1 MKPYRLTPLDGQ
13 GFSSLEEP
21 PTEGAPMLRRLA
33 SFAVRHK
40 RLMVFGIWL
49 PLTILIAVGSTSIG
63 SNFRTEM
70 AMPSSD
76 ARQAEEMLSSVQSG
90 DAGVNGQIV
99 IKTEKTVVDATVTK
113 EFTAAL
119 DVIAQIP
126 NVSVKSPY
134 ESPTQINQSKTIAF
148 AEISVPRTYTMV
160 DMEKVADKVFAASQ
174 NVKDAG
180 ITIEYGGQIFE
191 TFEMPESEVLG
202 LLAAVIILVIAFGSI
217 IAMGLP
223 IGVALLGLAVAS
235 SIVAVVSNFMSMP
248 NEATSMVAMIG
259 LGVGIDYALFIVTR
273 FREAMHDGLSIE
285 DAVVEAIDTSG
296 RAVMFAGITVIV
308 ALLGLLS
315 IGLAFVTGFAV
326 AMAIGVAVMMIGSVS
341 LLPALLAMVGT
352 RIESTSWAA
361 VAALGSLVIS
371 AMIAVFTHSILFVQ
385 IGGAIAAAF
394 IIMRFF
400 VAGLKKPL
408 PHRAQNNHQHTIWWR
423 WSRVVQ
429 HHPWRALT
437 VSVVG
442 LGLLAMP
449 MFSLRLGFSDM
460 GNAPEDTSVRKAY
473 DLISEGFGPGFNG
486 PLYIAVGGETAADP
500 QAMQQF
506 AQVIAK
512 TDGVATAFPAPM
524 PSKEVGLVIAYPK
537 TSPQDEATSD
547 LVHNLRSDII
557 PATNVYAKVG
567 GFTASGIDFSDYLS
581 KRLPWLIGSVL
592 IVSFFLLMAVFRSIL
607 VPLKA
612 VLMNLLSVGA
622 AYGVIVAVFQWG
634 WMADVFGVG
643 KPGPVEAWAPMFLF
657 AIVFGL
663 SMDYEVFLLSRMKE
677 EYNRTGDNFTAV
689 ADGVAATAR
698 VITAAALIMVCVF
711 AAFVLAPDRQLKLFG
726 MGMAVAVFLDAT
738 VVRMLLVPATM
749 ELLGDRNWWIPKW
762 LDRVLPKIDVEGSHH
777 TASHPIP

>member
-1 MKPYRLTPLDGQ
+1 MQ
-13 GFSSLEEP
+13 E
-21 PTEGAPMLRRLA
+21 
-33 SFAVRHK
+33 
-40 RLMVFGIWL
+40 
-49 PLTILIAVGSTSIG
+49 
-63 SNFRTEM
+63 
-70 AMPSSD
+70 
-76 ARQAEEMLSSVQSG
+76 
-90 DAGVNGQIV
+90 
-99 IKTEKTVVDATVTK
+99 
-113 EFTAAL
+113 
-119 DVIAQIP
+119 
-126 NVSVKSPY
+126 
-134 ESPTQINQSKTIAF
+134 
-148 AEISVPRTYTMV
+148 
-160 DMEKVADKVFAASQ
+160 VADKVIAASQ
-174 NVKDAG
+174 NIVKTG
-180 ITIEYGGQIFE
+180 ITIEFGGRIFE

-223 IGVALLGLAVAS
+223 IGVALLGLAIAS
-235 SIVAVVSNFMSMP
+235 SIVAIVSNFMSMP

-273 FREAMHDGLSIE
+273 FREAMHDGLTIE

-315 IGLAFVTGFAV
+315 IGLSFVTGFAV

-361 VAALGSLVIS
+361 VSALGALVIS
-371 AMIAVFTHSILFVQ
+371 AMISVFTHSIFFIQ
-385 IGGAIAAAF
+385 IGGAIAAAL
-394 IIMRFF
+394 IILRFF
-400 VAGLKKPL
+400 IAGLKKPL

-442 LGLLAMP
+442 LGLLAVP
-449 MFSLRLGFSDM
+449 MFSLRLGFSDL
-460 GNAPEDTSVRKAY
+460 GNAPEDKTVRKAY

-506 AQVIAK
+506 VQVIAK
-512 TDGVATAFPAPM
+512 TDGVATAFPAPI

-547 LVHNLRSDII
+547 LVHYLRSDVI
-557 PATNVYAKVG
+557 PSTDVYAKVG

>member
-1 MKPYRLTPLDGQ
+1 
-13 GFSSLEEP
+13 
-21 PTEGAPMLRRLA
+21 MLRRLA
-33 SFAVRHK
+33 SFSVRHK

-70 AMPSSD
+70 AMPSSE

-99 IKTEKTVVDATVTK
+99 IKTDKTVVDAAIKK

-160 DMEKVADKVFAASQ
+160 DMEKVAVKVFAASQ

-285 DAVVEAIDTSG
+285 DAVVEALDTSG

-371 AMIAVFTHSILFVQ
+371 AMVAVFTHSILFVQ

-512 TDGVATAFPAPM
+512 TDGVAAAFPAPM

>member
-1 MKPYRLTPLDGQ
+1 
-13 GFSSLEEP
+13 
-21 PTEGAPMLRRLA
+21 MLRRLA

-70 AMPSSD
+70 AMPSSE

-99 IKTEKTVVDATVTK
+99 IKTDKTVVDASIKK

-134 ESPTQINQSKTIAF
+134 ESPSQINQSKTIAF

-371 AMIAVFTHSILFVQ
+371 AMVAVFTHSILFVQ

-512 TDGVATAFPAPM
+512 TDGVAAAFPAPM

-777 TASHPIP
+777 TATHPIP

>member
-1 MKPYRLTPLDGQ
+1 MGRA
-13 GFSSLEEP
+13 SLAFKSPQLKEP
-21 PTEGAPMLRRLA
+21 PMLRRLA

-70 AMPSSD
+70 AMPSSE

-99 IKTEKTVVDATVTK
+99 IKTDKTVVDAAIKK

-134 ESPTQINQSKTIAF
+134 ESPSQINQSKTIAF

-371 AMIAVFTHSILFVQ
+371 AMVAVFTHSILFVQ

-512 TDGVATAFPAPM
+512 TDGVAAAFPAPM

>member
-1 MKPYRLTPLDGQ
+1 
-13 GFSSLEEP
+13 
-21 PTEGAPMLRRLA
+21 MLRRLA
-33 SFAVRHK
+33 SFSVRHK

-70 AMPSSD
+70 AMPSSE

-99 IKTEKTVVDATVTK
+99 IKTDKTVVNASVKK

-134 ESPTQINQSKTIAF
+134 ESPLQINQNKTIAF

-361 VAALGSLVIS
+361 VVALGSLVIS

-486 PLYIAVGGETAADP
+486 PLYIAVGGETATDP

-512 TDGVATAFPAPM
+512 TDGVETAFPAPM

-547 LVHNLRSDII
+547 LVHYLRSDVI

-634 WMADVFGVG
+634 WMADIFGVG

-777 TASHPIP
+777 TSSHPIP

>member
-1 MKPYRLTPLDGQ
+1 
-13 GFSSLEEP
+13 
-21 PTEGAPMLRRLA
+21 MLRRLA
-33 SFAVRHK
+33 SFSVRHK

-70 AMPSSD
+70 AMPSSE

-99 IKTEKTVVDATVTK
+99 IKTDKTVIDASIKK

-160 DMEKVADKVFAASQ
+160 DMEKVVDKVFAASE
-174 NVKDAG
+174 NVKNAG

-512 TDGVATAFPAPM
+512 TDGVAAAFPAPM
-524 PSKEVGLVIAYPK
+524 PNKEVGLVIAYPK

-777 TASHPIP
+777 TASHPNP

>member
-1 MKPYRLTPLDGQ
+1 MGRA
-13 GFSSLEEP
+13 SLAFKSPQLKEP
-21 PTEGAPMLRRLA
+21 PMLRRLA
-33 SFAVRHK
+33 SFSVRHK

-70 AMPSSD
+70 AMPSSE

-99 IKTEKTVVDATVTK
+99 IKTDKTVIDASIKK

-160 DMEKVADKVFAASQ
+160 DMEKVVDKVFAASE
-174 NVKDAG
+174 NVKNAG

-512 TDGVATAFPAPM
+512 TDGVAAAFPAPM
-524 PSKEVGLVIAYPK
+524 PNKEVGLVIAYPK

-777 TASHPIP
+777 TASHPNP

>member
-1 MKPYRLTPLDGQ
+1 
-13 GFSSLEEP
+13 
-21 PTEGAPMLRRLA
+21 MLRRLA
-33 SFAVRHK
+33 SFSVRHK

-70 AMPSSD
+70 AMPSSE

-99 IKTEKTVVDATVTK
+99 IKTEKTVVDESVQK

-134 ESPTQINQSKTIAF
+134 ESPAQINQSKTIAF

-371 AMIAVFTHSILFVQ
+371 AMVAVFTHSILFVQ

-512 TDGVATAFPAPM
+512 TDGVAAAFPAPM

-777 TASHPIP
+777 TASHPNP

>member
-1 MKPYRLTPLDGQ
+1 
-13 GFSSLEEP
+13 
-21 PTEGAPMLRRLA
+21 
-33 SFAVRHK
+33 
-40 RLMVFGIWL
+40 MVFGIWL
-49 PLTILIAVGSTSIG
+49 PLTVLIAVGSSTVG

-70 AMPSSD
+70 AMPTSD
-76 ARQAEEMLSSVQSG
+76 ARQAEEMLASIQSG
-90 DAGVNGQIV
+90 DAGINGQIV
-99 IKTEKTVVDATVTK
+99 IKTDKTVMDAAVKK
-113 EFTAAL
+113 EFTTAL
-119 DVIAQIP
+119 NLIDKIP
-126 NVSVKSPY
+126 EVTVKSPY
-134 ESPTQINQSKTIAF
+134 VSPAQINPKKTIAF

-160 DMEKVADKVFAASQ
+160 EMQEVADKVIAASQ
-174 NVKDAG
+174 NVVKTG
-180 ITIEYGGQIFE
+180 ITIEFGGRIFE

-223 IGVALLGLAVAS
+223 IGVALLGLAIAS
-235 SIVAVVSNFMSMP
+235 SIVAIVSNFMSMP

-315 IGLAFVTGFAV
+315 IGLSFVTGFAV

-361 VAALGSLVIS
+361 VSALGALVIS
-371 AMIAVFTHSILFVQ
+371 AMISVFTHSIVFVQ
-385 IGGAIAAAF
+385 IGGAIAAAL
-394 IIMRFF
+394 IILRFF
-400 VAGLKKPL
+400 IAGLKKPL
-408 PHRAQNNHQHTIWWR
+408 PHCAQNNHQHTIWWR

-442 LGLLAMP
+442 LGLLAVP
-449 MFSLRLGFSDM
+449 MFSLRLGFSDL
-460 GNAPEDTSVRKAY
+460 GNAPEDKTVRKAY

-512 TDGVATAFPAPM
+512 TDGVATAFPAPKS
-524 PSKEVGLVIAYPK
+524 SKEVGLVIAYPK

-547 LVHNLRSDII
+547 LVHYLRSDVI
-557 PATNVYAKVG
+557 PSTDVYAKVG

>member
-1 MKPYRLTPLDGQ
+1 
-13 GFSSLEEP
+13 
-21 PTEGAPMLRRLA
+21 MLRRLA
-33 SFAVRHK
+33 TFAVHHK
-40 RLMVFGIWL
+40 RLMVLGIWL
-49 PLTILIAVGSTSIG
+49 PLTILIVVGSSTIG

-70 AMPSSD
+70 AMPSSE
-76 ARQAEEMLSSVQSG
+76 ARQAEQMLSSVQSG
-90 DAGVNGQIV
+90 DGGVNGQLV
-99 IKTEKTVVDATVTK
+99 IKTKTSVLDEAVK
-113 EFTAAL
+113 EEFIASL
-119 DVIAQIP
+119 KLIAQIP
-126 NVSVKSPY
+126 DVTVKNPY
-134 ESPTQINQSKTIAF
+134 ESPAQINQSKTIAF
-148 AEISVPRTYTMV
+148 AEITVPRTYTMV
-160 DMEKVADKVFAASQ
+160 DMQKVADKVFTATE
-174 NVKDAG
+174 NMKDAG

-235 SIVAVVSNFMSMP
+235 SIVAIVSNFMSMP

-285 DAVVEAIDTSG
+285 DSIVEAIDTSG
-296 RAVMFAGITVIV
+296 RAVMFAGITVII

-361 VAALGSLVIS
+361 VTALGSLVIS
-371 AMIAVFTHSILFVQ
+371 AMIAVFTHSILFLQ
-385 IGGAIAAAF
+385 IGGAIAVVLL
-394 IIMRFF
+394 ILRFF

-506 AQVIAK
+506 AQVIAQ
-512 TDGVATAFPAPM
+512 TDGVAAAFPAPM

-547 LVHNLRSDII
+547 LVHNLRSDVI
-557 PATNVYAKVG
+557 PATKVYAKVG

-581 KRLPWLIGSVL
+581 QRLPWLIGSVL

>member
-1 MKPYRLTPLDGQ
+1 MGMR
-13 GFSSLEEP
+13 SLAFKSPQLKEP
-21 PTEGAPMLRRLA
+21 PMLRRLA

-49 PLTILIAVGSTSIG
+49 PLTVLIAVGSSTVG

-70 AMPSSD
+70 AMPTSD
-76 ARQAEEMLSSVQSG
+76 ARQAEEMLASIQSG
-90 DAGVNGQIV
+90 DAGINGQIV
-99 IKTEKTVVDATVTK
+99 IKTDKTVMDAAVKK
-113 EFTAAL
+113 EFTTAL
-119 DVIAQIP
+119 NLIDKIP
-126 NVSVKSPY
+126 EVTVKSPY
-134 ESPTQINQSKTIAF
+134 VSPAQINPKKTIAF

-160 DMEKVADKVFAASQ
+160 EMQEVADKVIAASQ
-174 NVKDAG
+174 NVVKTG
-180 ITIEYGGQIFE
+180 ITIEFGGRIFE

-223 IGVALLGLAVAS
+223 IGVALLGLAIAS
-235 SIVAVVSNFMSMP
+235 SIVAIVSNFMSMP

-315 IGLAFVTGFAV
+315 IGLSFVTGFAV

-361 VAALGSLVIS
+361 VSALGALVIS
-371 AMIAVFTHSILFVQ
+371 AMISVFTHSIVFVQ
-385 IGGAIAAAF
+385 IGGAIAAAL
-394 IIMRFF
+394 IILRFF
-400 VAGLKKPL
+400 IAGLKKPL

-442 LGLLAMP
+442 LGLLAVP
-449 MFSLRLGFSDM
+449 MFSLRLGFSDL
-460 GNAPEDTSVRKAY
+460 GNAPEDKTVRKAY

-512 TDGVATAFPAPM
+512 TDGVAAAFPAPKS
-524 PSKEVGLVIAYPK
+524 SKEVGLVIAYPK

-547 LVHNLRSDII
+547 LVHYLRSDVI
-557 PATNVYAKVG
+557 PSTDVYAKVG
-567 GFTASGIDFSDYLS
+567 GFTANGIDFSDYLS

>member
-1 MKPYRLTPLDGQ
+1 
-13 GFSSLEEP
+13 
-21 PTEGAPMLRRLA
+21 
-33 SFAVRHK
+33 
-40 RLMVFGIWL
+40 MVFGIWL
-49 PLTILIAVGSTSIG
+49 PLTILIAVGSSTVG

-70 AMPSSD
+70 AMPNSD
-76 ARQAEEMLSSVQSG
+76 ARIAEEMLASVQSG
-90 DAGVNGQIV
+90 DAGINGQIV
-99 IKTEKTVVDATVTK
+99 IKTDKTVLDATVQK
-113 EFTAAL
+113 DFTTAL
-119 DVIAQIP
+119 NLIAEIP
-126 NVSVKSPY
+126 EVTVKSPY
-134 ESPTQINQSKTIAF
+134 EVPTQISQNKTIAF

-160 DMEKVADKVFAASQ
+160 EMQEVADKVIAASQ
-174 NVKDAG
+174 SFVNTG
-180 ITIEYGGQIFE
+180 ITVEYGGRIFE

-223 IGVALLGLAVAS
+223 IGVALLGLAIAS
-235 SIVAVVSNFMSMP
+235 SIVAIVSNFMSMP

-371 AMIAVFTHSILFVQ
+371 AMVAVFTHSILFVQ
-385 IGGAIAAAF
+385 IGGAIAAAL
-394 IIMRFF
+394 IILRFF

-512 TDGVATAFPAPM
+512 TDGVAAAFPAPM

>member
-1 MKPYRLTPLDGQ
+1 
-13 GFSSLEEP
+13 
-21 PTEGAPMLRRLA
+21 
-33 SFAVRHK
+33 
-40 RLMVFGIWL
+40 MVFGIWL
-49 PLTILIAVGSTSIG
+49 PLTVLIAVGSSTVG

-70 AMPSSD
+70 AMPTSD
-76 ARQAEEMLSSVQSG
+76 ARQAEEMLASIQSG
-90 DAGVNGQIV
+90 DAGINGQIV
-99 IKTEKTVVDATVTK
+99 IKTDKTVMDEAVKK
-113 EFTAAL
+113 EFTTAL
-119 DVIAQIP
+119 NLIDKIP
-126 NVSVKSPY
+126 EVTVKSPY
-134 ESPTQINQSKTIAF
+134 VSPAQINQKKTIAF

-160 DMEKVADKVFAASQ
+160 QMQEVADKVIAASQ
-174 NVKDAG
+174 NVVKTG
-180 ITIEYGGQIFE
+180 ITIEFGGRIFE

-223 IGVALLGLAVAS
+223 IGVALLGLAIAS
-235 SIVAVVSNFMSMP
+235 SIVVSNFMSMP

-315 IGLAFVTGFAV
+315 IGLSFVTGFAV

-361 VAALGSLVIS
+361 VSALGALVIS
-371 AMIAVFTHSILFVQ
+371 AMISVFTHSIVFVQ
-385 IGGAIAAAF
+385 IGGAIAAAL
-394 IIMRFF
+394 IILRFF
-400 VAGLKKPL
+400 IAGLKKPL

-442 LGLLAMP
+442 LGLLAVP
-449 MFSLRLGFSDM
+449 MFSLRLGFSDL
-460 GNAPEDTSVRKAY
+460 GNAPEDKTVRKAY

-512 TDGVATAFPAPM
+512 TDGVATAFPAPI

-547 LVHNLRSDII
+547 LVHYLRSDVI
-557 PATNVYAKVG
+557 PATDVYAKVG

-634 WMADVFGVG
+634 
-643 KPGPVEAWAPMFLF
+643 
-657 AIVFGL
+657 
-663 SMDYEVFLLSRMKE
+663 
-677 EYNRTGDNFTAV
+677 
-689 ADGVAATAR
+689 
-698 VITAAALIMVCVF
+698 
-711 AAFVLAPDRQLKLFG
+711 
-726 MGMAVAVFLDAT
+726 
-738 VVRMLLVPATM
+738 
-749 ELLGDRNWWIPKW
+749 
-762 LDRVLPKIDVEGSHH
+762 
-777 TASHPIP
+777 

>member
-1 MKPYRLTPLDGQ
+1 
-13 GFSSLEEP
+13 
-21 PTEGAPMLRRLA
+21 MLRRLA

-70 AMPSSD
+70 AMPSSE

-99 IKTEKTVVDATVTK
+99 IKTDKTVVDASIKK

-119 DVIAQIP
+119 DVIAKIP

-134 ESPTQINQSKTIAF
+134 ESPSQINQSKTIAF

-223 IGVALLGLAVAS
+223 IGVALLGLAIAS
-235 SIVAVVSNFMSMP
+235 SIVAIVSNFMSMP

-273 FREAMHDGLSIE
+273 FREAMHDGLSIK

-371 AMIAVFTHSILFVQ
+371 AMVAVFTHSILFVQ

-449 MFSLRLGFSDM
+449 MFSLRLGFSDL
-460 GNAPEDTSVRKAY
+460 GNAPKDTSVRKAY

-512 TDGVATAFPAPM
+512 TDGVAAAFPAPM

>member
-1 MKPYRLTPLDGQ
+1 MG
-13 GFSSLEEP
+13 GASLAFKSPQLKEP
-21 PTEGAPMLRRLA
+21 SMLRRLA

-49 PLTILIAVGSTSIG
+49 PLTILIAVGSTTIG

-70 AMPSSD
+70 AMPSSE

-99 IKTEKTVVDATVTK
+99 IKTDKTVVDASVKK
-113 EFTAAL
+113 EFAAAL
-119 DVIAQIP
+119 EVIEQIP

-160 DMEKVADKVFAASQ
+160 DMQKVADKVFAASQ

-223 IGVALLGLAVAS
+223 IGVALLGLAIAS
-235 SIVAVVSNFMSMP
+235 SIVAIVSNFMSMP

-371 AMIAVFTHSILFVQ
+371 AMVAVFTHSILFVQ

-512 TDGVATAFPAPM
+512 TDGVAAAFPAPM

-547 LVHNLRSDII
+547 LVHNLRSDVI

>member
-1 MKPYRLTPLDGQ
+1 
-13 GFSSLEEP
+13 
-21 PTEGAPMLRRLA
+21 MLRRLA

-49 PLTILIAVGSTSIG
+49 PLTILIAVGSTTIG

-70 AMPSSD
+70 AMPSSE

-99 IKTEKTVVDATVTK
+99 IKTEKTVVDESVQK

-134 ESPTQINQSKTIAF
+134 ESPAQINQSKTIAF

-371 AMIAVFTHSILFVQ
+371 AMVAVFTHSILFVQ

-512 TDGVATAFPAPM
+512 TDGVAAAFPAPM

-547 LVHNLRSDII
+547 LVHDLRSDII

>member
-1 MKPYRLTPLDGQ
+1 
-13 GFSSLEEP
+13 
-21 PTEGAPMLRRLA
+21 MLRRLA
-33 SFAVRHK
+33 TFAVHHK
-40 RLMVFGIWL
+40 RLMVLGIWL
-49 PLTILIAVGSTSIG
+49 PLTILIVLGSTTIG

-70 AMPSSD
+70 AMPSSE

-90 DAGVNGQIV
+90 DAGVNGQLV
-99 IKTEKTVVDATVTK
+99 IKTDKTVVDASVK
-113 EFTAAL
+113 EEFTAAL
-119 DVIAQIP
+119 DVIAKIP

-134 ESPTQINQSKTIAF
+134 ESPAQINQSKTIAF

-160 DMEKVADKVFAASQ
+160 DMEKVADEVFTATQ
-174 NVKDAG
+174 NMKNAG

-285 DAVVEAIDTSG
+285 DSVVEAIDTSG

-371 AMIAVFTHSILFVQ
+371 AMVAVFTHSILFVQ
-385 IGGAIAAAF
+385 IGGAIAAAL
-394 IIMRFF
+394 IILRFF

-512 TDGVATAFPAPM
+512 TDGVAAAFPAPM

-777 TASHPIP
+777 TPTHPIP

>member
-1 MKPYRLTPLDGQ
+1 
-13 GFSSLEEP
+13 
-21 PTEGAPMLRRLA
+21 MLRRLA
-33 SFAVRHK
+33 SFSVRHK

-70 AMPSSD
+70 AMPSSE

-99 IKTEKTVVDATVTK
+99 IKTDKTVVDASIKK

-506 AQVIAK
+506 AQMIAK
-512 TDGVATAFPAPM
+512 TDGVAAAFPAPM

-777 TASHPIP
+777 TASHPNP

>member
-1 MKPYRLTPLDGQ
+1 
-13 GFSSLEEP
+13 
-21 PTEGAPMLRRLA
+21 MLRRLA
-33 SFAVRHK
+33 TFAVRHK
-40 RLMVFGIWL
+40 RIMVLGIWL
-49 PLTILIAVGSTSIG
+49 PMALIIGFASTTIG
-63 SNFRTEM
+63 SDFRTEM
-70 AMPSSD
+70 AMPQSD
-76 ARQAEEMLSSVQSG
+76 ARIAEEMLSSVQSG
-90 DAGVNGQIV
+90 DGGMNGQIV
-99 IKTEKTVVDATVTK
+99 IKTDKTVLDPAVQK
-113 EFTAAL
+113 EFETALAR
-119 DVIAQIP
+119 VAQITD
-126 NVSVKSPY
+126 VTVKSPY
-134 ESPTQINQSKTIAF
+134 EMPSQINQTKTIAF
-148 AEISVPRTYTMV
+148 AEVTIPRETTV
-160 DMEKVADKVFAASQ
+160 AQMEVIGDKITAASA
-174 NVKDAG
+174 NIKAAG
-180 ITIEYGGQIFE
+180 ITVEYGGRIFE
-191 TFEMPESEVLG
+191 KFEMPESEALG

-223 IGVALLGLAVAS
+223 IGIALLGLAIAS
-235 SIVAVVSNFMSMP
+235 GIVAIVSNLMSMP
-248 NEATSMVAMIG
+248 SEATSMVAMIG

-273 FREAMHDGLSIE
+273 FREAMHDGLTIE
-285 DAVVEAIDTSG
+285 DSIIEAIDTSG
-296 RAVMFAGITVIV
+296 RAVLFAGVTVIV
-308 ALLGLLS
+308 ALLGLMS
-315 IGLAFVTGFAV
+315 VGLAFVTGFAV
-326 AMAIGVAVMMIGSVS
+326 AMAIGVAVMMIASVS
-341 LLPALLAMVGT
+341 LLPALLAMVGS

-361 VAALGSLVIS
+361 VTALGSLVVG
-371 AMIAVFTHSILFVQ
+371 AMIAIFTHTAFFALIGAVIALLLIIL
-385 IGGAIAAAF
+385 
-394 IIMRFF
+394 RFF
-400 VAGLKKPL
+400 IAGLKKPL
-408 PHRAQNNHQHTIWWR
+408 PHRAQNNHQHTVWWR

-429 HHPWRALT
+429 HHPWRSLT

-442 LGLLAMP
+442 LGLLAVP
-449 MFSLRLGFSDM
+449 MFSLRLGFSDL
-460 GNAPEDTSVRKAY
+460 GNAPADTTVRKAY

-486 PLYIAVGGETAADP
+486 PLYIAVGGDTAASP
-500 QAMQQF
+500 QAMQEF
-506 AQVIAK
+506 AQVIQK
-512 TDGVATAFPAPM
+512 TEGIAAAFPAPM

-547 LVHNLRSDII
+547 LVHRLRSDVI

-634 WMADVFGVG
+634 WMADLFGVG

-726 MGMAVAVFLDAT
+726 MGMAVAVFVDAT

-777 TASHPIP
+777 TPTHPIP

>member
-1 MKPYRLTPLDGQ
+1 
-13 GFSSLEEP
+13 
-21 PTEGAPMLRRLA
+21 MLRRLA

-49 PLTILIAVGSTSIG
+49 PLTILIAVGSTTIG

-70 AMPSSD
+70 AMPSSE

-99 IKTEKTVVDATVTK
+99 IKTEKTVVDESVQK

-134 ESPTQINQSKTIAF
+134 ESPAQINQSKTIAF

-371 AMIAVFTHSILFVQ
+371 AMVAVFTHSILFVQ

-512 TDGVATAFPAPM
+512 TDGVAAAFPAPM

>member
-1 MKPYRLTPLDGQ
+1 
-13 GFSSLEEP
+13 
-21 PTEGAPMLRRLA
+21 MLRRLA
-33 SFAVRHK
+33 TFAVHHK

-49 PLTILIAVGSTSIG
+49 PLTILIVVGSTTIG

-70 AMPSSD
+70 AMPSSE

-90 DAGVNGQIV
+90 DAGVNGQLV
-99 IKTEKTVVDATVTK
+99 IKTDKTVVDASIK
-113 EFTAAL
+113 KKFTDAL
-119 DVIAQIP
+119 DVIAKIP

-134 ESPTQINQSKTIAF
+134 ENPAQINQGKTIAF

-180 ITIEYGGQIFE
+180 TTIEYGGQIFE

-285 DAVVEAIDTSG
+285 DSVVEAIDTSG

-371 AMIAVFTHSILFVQ
+371 AMVAVFTHSILFVQ
-385 IGGAIAAAF
+385 IGGAIAAAL
-394 IIMRFF
+394 IILRFF

-512 TDGVATAFPAPM
+512 TDGVAAAFPAPM

-634 WMADVFGVG
+634 WLADVFGVG